1 MCLRFKRILAKLSK
15 CSPQMTLKLDFK
27 FSNYYDEKFCLSF
40 RLFFQRQLSQYI
52 SNNTTHL
59 YLERW
64 KRDKSQSGQPKRPK
78 NLSAITPFAL
88 EKPAIL

>member
-27 FSNYYDEKFCLSF
+27 
-40 RLFFQRQLSQYI
+40 LFFQRQLSQYV

-64 KRDKSQSGQPKRPK
+64 KRDKSQNGQPKRPK

-88 EKPAIL
+88 EKPVIL